1 MTNTTKQTVSLI
13 QLFTGT
19 FHATIDDDFITTT
32 EDDFITLMHKVHWRF
47 CVNMMYELTLIFD
60 TSAQQ

>member
-1 MTNTTKQTVSLI
+1 MTNTTKQSVSLI

-32 EDDFITLMHKVHWRF
+32 EDDFITTIEDDFITLMHKVHWRF
-47 CVNMMYELTLIFD
+47 CVNMMYELI
-60 TSAQQ
+60 